1 MLILTIPYFGVSEV
15 WPTFGRCVLP
25 LAVWLFSCPS
35 GDSSV
40 RASSW
45 SWSGF
50 VLWDPLLMFCPG
62 FVFCWVLLRQS
73 GLPAWSVGDMTR
85 STHLHRAGFSFDG
98 SFSVLFHLFHCFAFM
113 QQFFPWR
120 WFLALL
126 PPSKF
131 LFFQPALRPHTNHWC
146 VTAGEPCLFLVLSHW
161 TLLRCTCLLR
171 RKGLP
176 SWPVLLPETP
186 DSQMGTGV

>member
-35 GDSSV
+35 DDSSV

-62 FVFCWVLLRQS
+62 FVFRWVLLRQS

-98 SFSVLFHLFHCFAFM
+98 SFSVLFHLFHCLLSFSSFSLGGGFWLCCHRPS
-113 QQFFPWR
+113 FF
-120 WFLALL
+120 
-126 PPSKF
+126 
-131 LFFQPALRPHTNHWC
+131 FFNRLCDHTPTTD
-146 VTAGEPCLFLVLSHW
+146 VSPLESHV
-161 TLLRCTCLLR
+161 CF
-171 RKGLP
+171 
-176 SWPVLLPETP
+176 
-186 DSQMGTGV
+186 